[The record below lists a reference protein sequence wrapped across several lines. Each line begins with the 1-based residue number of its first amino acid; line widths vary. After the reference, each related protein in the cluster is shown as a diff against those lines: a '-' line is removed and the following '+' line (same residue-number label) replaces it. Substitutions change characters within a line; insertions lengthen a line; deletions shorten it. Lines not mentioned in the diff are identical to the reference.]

1 MDARS
6 TVCTRHDPTEKTFN
20 MSPDTNHE
28 KDQQSSSIKVLI
40 LVRTN
45 PLRTCR
51 EKMCEKVPKH
61 TLANFRLLEDSLSS
75 RVGVAASYFM

>member
-51 EKMCEKVPKH
+51 EKMCEKVPK
-61 TLANFRLLEDSLSS
+61 TYFSKLSS
-75 RVGVAASYFM
+75 ARRFPELSCRKR